1 MISTLSSITLVYGFL
16 TIKYIKMTAKQIQ
29 DNEKTNRSIKSN
41 FEKIIPP
48 KEKEIE
54 SILSY
59 FFSLLTEL

>member
-1 MISTLSSITLVYGFL
+1 
-16 TIKYIKMTAKQIQ
+16 MTAKQIQ